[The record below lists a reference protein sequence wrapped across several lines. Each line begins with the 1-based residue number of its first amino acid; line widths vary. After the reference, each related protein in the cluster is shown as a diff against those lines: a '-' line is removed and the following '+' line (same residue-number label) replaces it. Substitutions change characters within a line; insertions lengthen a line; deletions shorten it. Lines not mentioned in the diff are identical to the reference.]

1 MTFYRTLKKPS
12 LIPSFQPAVI
22 MQDSDREIGYYN
34 YLAA

>member
-1 MTFYRTLKKPS
+1 MMFYRTLKKTS

-22 MQDSDREIGYYN
+22 MQDSDREIGCYN